1 MPVFC
6 LCTLAWLF
14 HFWNCNYRG
23 FRTNEVRRV
32 NSARKKK
39 PPNKRENITAHTTL
53 SLSVGV
59 KGKKQKEEKTII
71 RSGKLGGLQ
80 NSQDLYQWAQLT
92 FWTGIR
98 AGKLTKNERYN
109 HNHTISCES
118 EHPRE
123 TNIGGTQH
131 IALSNH
137 AHKQPN
143 PELQMQT
150 ADAIDL
156 VAFFITPYPRLK
168 YPPKILSCNG
178 RWQSTCCKRVTSSPS
193 CTMMILY
200 QYYLEYN

>member
-1 MPVFC
+1 MPMFC

-39 PPNKRENITAHTTL
+39 TSKQKRKYHRPHDSP
-53 SLSVGV
+53 SLSEW
-59 KGKKQKEEKTII
+59 KEKKQKEEKTII

-109 HNHTISCES
+109 HNHTISCEL

-123 TNIGGTQH
+123 TNIGGTH
-131 IALSNH
+131 CI
-137 AHKQPN
+137 KQPRPQTIQPGIANANSRCHRFGGIRHSSISTTKISSQN
-143 PELQMQT
+143 PFLQRKVAVRLQQT
-150 ADAIDL
+150 SDQ
-156 VAFFITPYPRLK
+156 
-168 YPPKILSCNG
+168 LSLLHNDD
-178 RWQSTCCKRVTSSPS
+178 
-193 CTMMILY
+193 
-200 QYYLEYN
+200 YLSVLSWI